1 MWVMD
6 VKEEL
11 LKRYEFLFENR
22 ELILANCIIY
32 DIEKDFLKSKIKE
45 LKSYGRKLKNNEE
58 NKASIELFN
67 GIISSYE
74 QSLVT
79 PKPYLSSKTSK
90 EYLEGLEEFILGDNP
105 MEDTRLYCYI
115 EKLKNNSEALTK
127 ARIMIYDLLEK
138 RRKDILLSKIPPF
151 TVWRILSYVRKKYPR
166 NATVLY
172 ALDKYYNLD
181 RYIIANDDCLTG
193 YYVNY
198 VDDNLSYNY
207 PSRHILMNPFLY
219 KGRDNEFEEE
229 DDYHQE
235 IDFLE
240 FKSNSY
246 PTKFA
251 NDLVELEY
259 ISSKGRVEVLK
270 KIKSLTTISK

>member
-32 DIEKDFLKSKIKE
+32 DIEKNFLKSKLKE
-45 LKSYGRKLKNNEE
+45 LKTYGRKIKNNEA
-58 NKASIELFN
+58 NKASIELFK
-67 GIISSYE
+67 GILSSYE
-74 QSLVT
+74 ESLVT

-90 EYLEGLEEFILGDNP
+90 EYLEVLEEFILGDNL

-115 EKLKNNSEALTK
+115 EKLKNNSEALSK
-127 ARIMIYDLLEK
+127 ARIMIYDLLER

-181 RYIIANDDCLTG
+181 RYIIDNDDCLTG

-198 VDDNLSYNY
+198 VDKNVSYNY
-207 PSRHILMNPFLY
+207 PSRYILMNPFLY
-219 KGRDNEFEEE
+219 KGHSNEFEEE
-229 DDYHQE
+229 DDYHE
-235 IDFLE
+235 KMDFLE
-240 FKSNSY
+240 FKSNHY

-251 NDLVELEY
+251 NNLVKLEY
-259 ISSKGRVEVLK
+259 IPYKERVEVLN
-270 KIKSLTTISK
+270 KIKRLTTIKK